1 MGASS
6 YEEMNTLH
14 ERLGRAEKTAGI
26 SDHARLLLA
35 ETKLFGTM
43 DLPRLVQD
51 VDAIIQRHP
60 RWGIAFAVRSMVKV
74 QLGAQTMSMDR
85 LQDAAADAD
94 TARRLLPDN
103 PYPLV
108 ASLNAYNYLFQLAT
122 HEGLDTAEL
131 KLRAGNFADEL
142 ERWPNLMPG
151 NFSRLVYFHLS
162 QQDQKLQSERQRLLA
177 RGYGS
182 PQPELADLLQRD
194 DPSELLAFA
203 ARDPSQATPKIAVA
217 IRHVL
222 DGDSEAAFKILEELE
237 QGEAPTNTRCL
248 ASDIPSIAQRPDL
261 MKRSAERILA
271 RLPDHDP
278 PSLWRFEVWE
288 AQYVAGFMDEDEL
301 IRRAGP
307 FHMEGAAVHW
317 LVGMKALS
325 HGDTSKARQHLEIAA
340 AFADP
345 GAWGTV
351 FSRAYLNLMD
361 KGRIPVHAKTSPGN
375 RDAPPSQ

>member
-1 MGASS
+1 
-6 YEEMNTLH
+6 MNTLH

-74 QLGAQTMSMDR
+74 QLGALTMSMDR

-131 KLRAGNFADEL
+131 KLRAGNFAEEL

-248 ASDIPSIAQRPDL
+248 ACSTFRASPSVQ
-261 MKRSAERILA
+261 
-271 RLPDHDP
+271 
-278 PSLWRFEVWE
+278 
-288 AQYVAGFMDEDEL
+288 
-301 IRRAGP
+301 
-307 FHMEGAAVHW
+307 
-317 LVGMKALS
+317 
-325 HGDTSKARQHLEIAA
+325 TS
-340 AFADP
+340 
-345 GAWGTV
+345 
-351 FSRAYLNLMD
+351 
-361 KGRIPVHAKTSPGN
+361 
-375 RDAPPSQ
+375 